1 MQHVGYLHGSLVKVR
16 TMNKSQRQ
24 HLLAKILEEQSVSS
38 QAKLVELLRNEGI
51 DVTQATLS
59 RDLEEL
65 GAVKIRVPIGESVY
79 AIPDNPTER
88 VLPVDYLRR
97 VLGEWLVEVSVSSN
111 IIVLR
116 TPPGSAHVV
125 ASAVDRAGLPEVI
138 GTVAGDDT
146 VLLVAASNTT
156 GEEVAE
162 RLKDLVGI
170 EPAV

>member
-1 MQHVGYLHGSLVKVR
+1 MS
-16 TMNKSQRQ
+16 KSQRQ
-24 HLLAKILEEQSVSS
+24 YLLAKILQEQAVSS
-38 QAKLVELLRNEGI
+38 QVKLVELLKSEGV

-65 GAVKIRVPIGESVY
+65 GAVKVRVPVGDSVY

-97 VLGEWLVEVSVSSN
+97 VLGEWLVEVSVSNN
-111 IIVLR
+111 IVVLK

-125 ASAVDRAGLPEVI
+125 ASAVDRAGLSEII

-146 VLLVAASNTT
+146 VLLVAASDTT
-156 GEEVAE
+156 GEKVSEK
-162 RLKDLVGI
+162 LKNLAGI
-170 EPAV
+170 TDAN

>member
-1 MQHVGYLHGSLVKVR
+1 MS
-16 TMNKSQRQ
+16 KSQRQ
-24 HLLAKILEEQSVSS
+24 YLLAKILQEQAVSS
-38 QAKLVELLRNEGI
+38 QVKLVELLKSEGV

-65 GAVKIRVPIGESVY
+65 GAVKVRVPVGDSVY

-97 VLGEWLVEVSVSSN
+97 VLGEWLVEVSVSNN
-111 IIVLR
+111 IVVLK

-125 ASAVDRAGLPEVI
+125 ASAVDRAGLLEII

-146 VLLVAASNTT
+146 VLLVAASDTT
-156 GEEVAE
+156 GEKVSEK
-162 RLKDLVGI
+162 LKNLAGI
-170 EPAV
+170 TDAN

>member
-1 MQHVGYLHGSLVKVR
+1 MS
-16 TMNKSQRQ
+16 KSQRQ
-24 HLLAKILEEQSVSS
+24 YLLAKILEEQAVSS
-38 QAKLVELLRNEGI
+38 QAKLVELLKSEGV

-65 GAVKIRVPIGESVY
+65 GALKVRVPVGDSVY

-97 VLGEWLVEVSVSSN
+97 VLGEWLVEVSVSNN
-111 IIVLR
+111 IVVLK

-125 ASAVDRAGLPEVI
+125 ASAVDRAGLSEII

-146 VLLVAASNTT
+146 VLLVAASDTT
-156 GEEVAE
+156 GEKVSEK
-162 RLKDLVGI
+162 LKNLEGI
-170 EPAV
+170 TGAN

>member
-1 MQHVGYLHGSLVKVR
+1 MS
-16 TMNKSQRQ
+16 KSQRQ
-24 HLLAKILEEQSVSS
+24 YLLAKILQEQAVSS
-38 QAKLVELLRNEGI
+38 QVKLVELLKSEGV

-65 GAVKIRVPIGESVY
+65 GAVKVRVPVGDSVY

-97 VLGEWLVEVSVSSN
+97 VLGEWLVEVSVSNN
-111 IIVLR
+111 IVVLK

-125 ASAVDRAGLPEVI
+125 ASAVDRAGLSEII

-146 VLLVAASNTT
+146 VLLVAASDTT
-156 GEEVAE
+156 GEKVSEK
-162 RLKDLVGI
+162 LKNLAGI
-170 EPAV
+170 TGAN

>member
-1 MQHVGYLHGSLVKVR
+1 MYK
-16 TMNKSQRQ
+16 RQ
-24 HLLAKILEEQSVSS
+24 VSR
-38 QAKLVELLRNEGI
+38 QAKLVELLKSEGI

-65 GAVKIRVPIGESVY
+65 GAVKVRVPVGDSVY

-97 VLGEWLVEVSVSSN
+97 VLGEWLVEVSVSNN
-111 IIVLR
+111 IVVLK

-125 ASAVDRAGLPEVI
+125 ASAVDRAGLLEII

-146 VLLVAASNTT
+146 VLLVAASDTT
-156 GEEVAE
+156 GEEVSE
-162 RLKDLVGI
+162 KLKNLAGI
-170 EPAV
+170 TDAN

>member
-1 MQHVGYLHGSLVKVR
+1 MS
-16 TMNKSQRQ
+16 KSQRQ
-24 HLLAKILEEQSVSS
+24 YLLAKILQEQSVSS
-38 QAKLVELLRNEGI
+38 QAKLVQLLTSAGV

-65 GAVKIRVPIGESVY
+65 GAVKVRVPVGDSVY

-97 VLGEWLVEVSVSSN
+97 VLGEWLVEVSVSNN
-111 IIVLR
+111 IVVLK

-125 ASAVDRAGLPEVI
+125 ASAVDRAGLSEII

-146 VLLVAASNTT
+146 VLLVAASDTT
-156 GEEVAE
+156 GEKVSEK
-162 RLKDLVGI
+162 LKNLAGI
-170 EPAV
+170 TGAN